1 MQMPNGTTK
10 ILGIIGHPVGHSL
23 SPLLQ
28 NTALEACNLNYVYVP
43 FDVHPE
49 GLESAVAGLRALGV
63 EGFNV
68 TIPHKSSVIP
78 FLDHLDESAELAG
91 AVNVVRNDG
100 GSLTGY
106 NTDGAGLLKSLAE
119 DLNFVPGTGR
129 IVVIGA
135 GGAARG
141 AVAALCRAG
150 ASRLVVVNRSQDKA
164 LDLINSIRPHFRN
177 IDISAVGTAE
187 ELAPYLADCTLV
199 LNTTSL
205 GMKNDVIPFLKVTDL
220 PTSVKVYDMVYAP
233 AVTPFLHEAISRGL
247 TCANGSGML
256 IGQGEY
262 AFNIWTGR
270 MPPHGLMKSL
280 FPGSYST

>member
-1 MQMPNGTTK
+1 MHMPNGTTK

-23 SPLLQ
+23 SPFLQ
-28 NTALEACNLNYVYVP
+28 NSALEACNLNYVYVP

-49 GLESAVAGLRALGV
+49 NLESAVAGLRTLGV

-106 NTDGAGLLKSLAE
+106 NTDGVGLLKSLAE
-119 DLNFVPGTGR
+119 DVDFIPGTGR

-164 LDLINSIRPHFRN
+164 LDLTTSLRRHFR
-177 IDISAVGTAE
+177 DVEMCVVGTAE
-187 ELAPYLADCTLV
+187 ELAPYLTDCTLV

-205 GMKNDVIPFLKVTDL
+205 GMKNEAIPFLKLTAL
-220 PTSVKVYDMVYAP
+220 QPSVKVYDMVYTP
-233 AVTPFLHEAISRGL
+233 AVTPFLREAMNRGI

-270 MPPHGLMKSL
+270 MPPPGLMKSL
-280 FPGSYST
+280 FPSSYST

>member
-1 MQMPNGTTK
+1 MLMPNGTTK

-49 GLESAVAGLRALGV
+49 ELGTAVAGLRALGV

-100 GSLTGY
+100 GRLIGY

-119 DLNFVPGTGR
+119 DLDFIPGTGR

-164 LDLINSIRPHFRN
+164 LDLINSIRQHFKN
-177 IDISAVGTAE
+177 IDICAVGTAE
-187 ELAPYLADCTLV
+187 ELAPYLADCALV

-205 GMKNDVIPFLKVTDL
+205 GMKNETIPFLKVTAL
-220 PTSVKVYDMVYAP
+220 QTSVKVYDMVYTP
-233 AVTPFLHEAISRGL
+233 AVTPFLREAMSRGI

-270 MPPHGLMKSL
+270 MPPPGLMKSL
-280 FPGSYST
+280 FPCSYST